1 MENNYSVKEILNA
14 IDELEKI
21 KKEKKIIPDKKST
34 KIDSSSI
41 PKDTLKLI
49 EEAEKYKN

>member
-21 KKEKKIIPDKKST
+21 KKEKKIIPDKKSS

>member
-21 KKEKKIIPDKKST
+21 KKEKKNNSR
-34 KIDSSSI
+34 
-41 PKDTLKLI
+41 
-49 EEAEKYKN
+49 

>member
-1 MENNYSVKEILNA
+1 MLLMSQ
-14 IDELEKI
+14 
-21 KKEKKIIPDKKST
+21 KKLKRKKKIIPDKKST

-49 EEAEKYKN
+49 EEAEKYKNQIKLAI